1 MSDSIKE
8 NVEIIDNSEFKE
20 MGIISQAKVE
30 DKKDSPLS
38 LKITSSNES
47 AVSKTI
53 LQSLPVEANVSAVRF
68 EGPNIVLYTKSPRF
82 SLTELTYH
90 LSSLSKIIKKRF
102 VVRTDWSIRVSEDE
116 TRSNISKL
124 LPKEVQVSAIFCD
137 DTSGEVVLEVNKPE
151 LIDGPTVIAI
161 AESTGWI
168 AHTRRSPHISSS
180 SIKTIHSTL
189 KSSSKERSLF
199 LQQLGQRIFRNAL
212 EKLDDQLQKDNPNTA
227 RELIKST
234 ENGPPKYSFSTLQG
248 KEVMIF
254 CLGGVKQVG
263 RSCFIVCTPESKVM
277 LDCGINPGES
287 SGLNAF
293 PIRLV
298 CI

>member
-137 DTSGEVVLEVNKPE
+137 DTSGEVVL
-151 LIDGPTVIAI
+151 
-161 AESTGWI
+161 
-168 AHTRRSPHISSS
+168 
-180 SIKTIHSTL
+180 
-189 KSSSKERSLF
+189 
-199 LQQLGQRIFRNAL
+199 
-212 EKLDDQLQKDNPNTA
+212 
-227 RELIKST
+227 
-234 ENGPPKYSFSTLQG
+234 
-248 KEVMIF
+248 
-254 CLGGVKQVG
+254 
-263 RSCFIVCTPESKVM
+263 
-277 LDCGINPGES
+277 
-287 SGLNAF
+287 
-293 PIRLV
+293 
-298 CI
+298 